1 MILLYFVL
9 INEIWNR
16 EFVKLCNMGS
26 VRTGDNLIEMWQSVN
41 DEGVNG
47 KWLCEKWII
56 EERMKTWII
65 INLNSLLLDKLLGD
79 SRNIKVMG
87 ATNTTVA
94 INEKSKIYTLNEA
107 LEFAG

>member
-1 MILLYFVL
+1 
-9 INEIWNR
+9 
-16 EFVKLCNMGS
+16 MGS
-26 VRTGDNLIEMWQSVN
+26 VKTGDNLIEMWQSVN

-56 EERMKTWII
+56 EERMKIWIII

-79 SRNIKVMG
+79 SKNIKSMG
-87 ATNTTVA
+87 ATNTPVA

-107 LEFAG
+107 LELAG